1 MIPETIKN
9 FNVRKNA
16 LEFTLNDKTKKTCAS
31 VDVPNAPV
39 FVKCNHVQKLT
50 PPQVTLQCKKE
61 KNNRTENISNIS
73 YTVEKLKKL

>member
-16 LEFTLNDKTKKTCAS
+16 LEFTLNDKTKKKTCAS

-39 FVKCNHVQKLT
+39 FLKCNHVQKSD
-50 PPQVTLQCKKE
+50 KM
-61 KNNRTENISNIS
+61 
-73 YTVEKLKKL
+73 